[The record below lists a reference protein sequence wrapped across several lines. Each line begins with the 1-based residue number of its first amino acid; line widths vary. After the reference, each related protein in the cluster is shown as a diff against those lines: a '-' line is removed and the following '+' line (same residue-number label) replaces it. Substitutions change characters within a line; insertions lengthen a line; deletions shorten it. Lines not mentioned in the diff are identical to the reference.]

1 MKKTKDSVFWIFLL
15 LSLFSAVAGLMLY
28 KLYDLGYLNK
38 EGVSVP
44 VYDDAPQFTLTER
57 SGKTISS
64 QDLKDKVWVAGF
76 IFTRCGGQCPLTNA
90 ETDKL
95 RKEMK
100 DILFVSFTV
109 DPDYDTPQILSD
121 YADGYGSDLDNWI
134 FLTGGKD
141 MLNTVTTG
149 FKMNRIDDSSMHSDR
164 FVLVDKKSRVR
175 GYYDVND
182 KESMSKL
189 RRDIRI
195 IKN

>member
-1 MKKTKDSVFWIFLL
+1 MKKTKNSIFWIFLL
-15 LSLFSAVAGLMLY
+15 LSLFSAVVGLMLY

-38 EGVSVP
+38 AGISVP
-44 VYDDAPQFTLTER
+44 VYDEAPQFTLTER
-57 SGKTISS
+57 SGKAISS

-76 IFTRCGGQCPLTNA
+76 IFTRCGGQCPLTNIQMNN
-90 ETDKL
+90 L

-109 DPDYDTPQILSD
+109 DPDFDTPQILSD

-149 FKMNRIDDSSMHSDR
+149 FKMNKIDDASMHSDR
-164 FVLVDKKSRVR
+164 LVLVDKKNRVR
-175 GYYDVND
+175 GYYSVNE
-182 KESMSKL
+182 KEDMNKL
-189 RRDIRI
+189 RRDIRV
-195 IKN
+195 IK